1 MMDPISQQQI
11 VTRVLRTAGVL
22 AVFVGCILVTQTI
35 ITAIGAQSATSNL
48 PAGMNIHVKGAFGSL
63 AGWAIVA
70 QLATVVWGLVLFS
83 VAKPIAA
90 RIVED

>member
-1 MMDPISQQQI
+1 MDPIVQQQI

-22 AVFVGCILVTQTI
+22 AVFVGCILATQTI
-35 ITAIGAQSATSNL
+35 VNLIAAQSVASNL
-48 PAGMNIHVKGAFGSL
+48 PPGFNVQVKGAFGNLS
-63 AGWAIVA
+63 GWAIVG
-70 QLATVVWGLVLFS
+70 QLTTLVWGMILFA